1 VKPGNFPI
9 GSPESRVVAR
19 LLVQRQESERRRA
32 WLEREKKVFAFRI
45 LRPRSPEHNKP
56 HRSDWFESMDG
67 NGKLVCILWVPR
79 GMSVAE
85 ATLSVFPQGV

>member
-1 VKPGNFPI
+1 MKGFPI
-9 GSPESRVVAR
+9 GSLESRAVAR
-19 LLVQRQESERRRA
+19 LFAQQQEYERKRA
-32 WLEREKKVFAFRI
+32 WLAREKQAFVFRI

-67 NGKLVCILWVPR
+67 SRKLVCILWVPL

-85 ATLSVFPQGV
+85 ATRAVFPENA

>member
-1 VKPGNFPI
+1 MKGFSV
-9 GSPESRVVAR
+9 GSLESRAVAR
-19 LLVQRQESERRRA
+19 LFAQQQEFERKRA
-32 WLEREKKVFAFRI
+32 WLARGKKAFVFRI

-67 NGKLVCILWVPR
+67 SQKLVCILWVPL

-85 ATLSVFPQGV
+85 ATRSVFPEGV